1 MNLLSFSDRLQA
13 AMDAEGLR
21 QTDLANKV
29 GLSRAAINQL
39 ITGSSKG
46 MKPDNLVAVAR
57 ALRVR
62 IEWLATGEEPMRDP
76 ITPEDRATISEL
88 HQLDPEKR
96 VLILANIRAMLPPPT
111 LPLHLKAEGTVSAH
125 RAYQGQERRA
135 HS

>member
-13 AMDAEGLR
+13 AMDAEGFR
-21 QTDLANKV
+21 QIDLASKV

-39 ITGSSKG
+39 ISGTSKG

-76 ITPEDRATISEL
+76 ITPEDRAIIASL
-88 HQLDPEKR
+88 HQLDEER
-96 VLILANIRAMLPPPT
+96 RSLILANIRAMIP
-111 LPLHLKAEGTVSAH
+111 VIAH
-125 RAYQGQERRA
+125 RQTAYSGQDRRQA
-135 HS
+135 A

>member
-39 ITGSSKG
+39 ITGTSKG

-62 IEWLATGEEPMRDP
+62 VEWLATGEDPMRDP
-76 ITPEDRATISEL
+76 ITPEDRAIIMSL
-88 HQLDPEKR
+88 HQLDAEKR
-96 VLILANIRAMLPPPT
+96 SLIIANIHAMMP
-111 LPLHLKAEGTVSAH
+111 VIAH
-125 RAYQGQERRA
+125 RQSAYSGQERRQA
-135 HS
+135 A